1 MIFVLK
7 GQHLFG
13 NSIDW
18 FNQHVMLSDALRQA
32 IRDEGTLFPTYL
44 KNLMSGVNIYYFSYY
59 KTRGS
64 NNIPVNIFCF
74 PA

>member
-1 MIFVLK
+1 MKKKDYIYMLSLFIITISLIFVLK
-7 GQHLFG
+7 EQHLFG

-44 KNLMSGVNIYYFSYY
+44 KN
-59 KTRGS
+59 
-64 NNIPVNIFCF
+64 
-74 PA
+74 